1 MEIGDIVRV
10 VRGLGGRKRIM
21 IKNATAAAASL
32 QFAVIFGLANVGHAH
47 MEHHSSFL
55 AGEIGDPNKSA
66 RTVKVSMQEDGRKM
80 TFDPA
85 VITVRKGEQIR
96 FVLFNEGSES
106 HEFVLGTS
114 AENSEHA
121 ELMKQFPHMTH
132 DDPNA
137 KRVDLF
143 HEGQLLWKFT
153 KTGEFE
159 YACLIP
165 GHYEAGMH
173 GKIVVK

>member
-1 MEIGDIVRV
+1 
-10 VRGLGGRKRIM
+10 
-21 IKNATAAAASL
+21 
-32 QFAVIFGLANVGHAH
+32 
-47 MEHHSSFL
+47 
-55 AGEIGDPNKSA
+55 
-66 RTVKVSMQEDGRKM
+66 M